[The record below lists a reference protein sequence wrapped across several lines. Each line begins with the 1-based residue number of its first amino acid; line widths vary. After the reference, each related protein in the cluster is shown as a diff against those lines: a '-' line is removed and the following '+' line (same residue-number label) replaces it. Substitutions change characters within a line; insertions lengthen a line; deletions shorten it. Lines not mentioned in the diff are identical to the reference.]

1 VIYSGTF
8 TAGKS
13 AFSWPD
19 GKMKIEKDGDGQK
32 FVKAVEQIT
41 YSGTYGRERGQRVLY
56 ITERAVFR
64 LAAAGVELIEIAPGV
79 DIERD
84 IVAKMGFAPKIAAD
98 LKTMDARL
106 FKPGRLKLADDLH
119 RRAQPPRS
127 PRLELPK
134 AAQ

>member
-1 VIYSGTF
+1 M
-8 TAGKS
+8 AGQS
-13 AFSWPD
+13 
-19 GKMKIEKDGDGQK
+19 GQK

-64 LAAAGVELIEIAPGV
+64 LGGDGVELIEIAPGLDV
-79 DIERD
+79 QRD
-84 IVAKMGFAPKIAAD
+84 IIANMGFTPKIATD

-106 FKPGRLKLADDLH
+106 FKPERLKLADDLH
-119 RRAQPPRS
+119 KRTPPPRS
-127 PRLELPK
+127 SRLELPK